1 MAQKIVQGN
10 EVLASK
16 IKFRRNELGLTIE
29 EAASGQEWGQK
40 RGAGMRQENPFAE
53 INAKGSVKH

>member
-10 EVLASK
+10 EALASK
-16 IKFRRNELGLTIE
+16 IKFRRNELGLLH
-29 EAASGQEWGQK
+29 GQGWGQK
-40 RGAGMRQENPFAE
+40 RGAGMRQANPFAE